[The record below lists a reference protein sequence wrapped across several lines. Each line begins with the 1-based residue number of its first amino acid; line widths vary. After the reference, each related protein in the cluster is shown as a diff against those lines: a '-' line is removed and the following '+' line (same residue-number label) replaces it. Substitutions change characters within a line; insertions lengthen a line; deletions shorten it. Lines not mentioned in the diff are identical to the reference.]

1 MSQFKLDAD
10 TGDLVRE
17 NGSFVRVTGA
27 EEIAQHVRVKLRL
40 IRGECFMDR
49 TLGIRYFSEE
59 QADGAVFAKGTSLD
73 DIGGEFR
80 FAALDTPGVTAI
92 FGMSFPAHPRLDI
105 TSTVFRAE

>member
-59 QADGAVFAKGTSLD
+59 QADGAVFAKGTSLPSWPSD
-73 DIGGEFR
+73 GQHAEQV
-80 FAALDTPGVTAI
+80 AATQ
-92 FGMSFPAHPRLDI
+92 RLAK
-105 TSTVFRAE
+105 RG